1 MKLSF
6 VGYIYLLV
14 SGVQA
19 FQSITSSPYRAHHF
33 VSITTAA
40 SPSKIHRRQQSSPI
54 FPALKKN
61 TGIPLFMVGYN
72 NGLLMVEKLPSPS
85 IINAVEANP
94 TTTVTDVAA
103 AAGVSLS
110 QAKRDLTTLAAISRA
125 DLAVTED
132 GELLYKFPQNLNAVL
147 AQNSA
152 KFKALKVW
160 RQVWPAVFWLVRVS
174 FGLALFASLVAIFST
189 IFFLQTSSSSDDD
202 RRRDD
207 RGFGSGGGGLS
218 WYWGPSPFDF
228 LYYRPYGAYGYYDR
242 DPEEMGFLESVFSYV
257 FGDGDPNAKLDEKR
271 LQLAANMI
279 RSQKGAVT
287 AEQLAPFCDDAPDP
301 SSSVSS
307 SYVDESFVLPI
318 VSALNG
324 EPVVTEEGD
333 IVYVFPELQ
342 TTAGGVD
349 GSATTA
355 LTPRLSQEAMV
366 LKRAGMTPNASSREI
381 AKVLNFNGIST
392 RGAVERKD
400 LIELLE
406 RALPPMTPAEEAEFL
421 DSDPSV
427 LQEREWKFSL
437 ANDLNKFLAGGLG
450 VVNLGGAVW
459 LGTLLSQYASYGRL
473 PGYLGTMQA
482 LYPVLLVYAV
492 LFNAIPAARNFWI
505 QNQNAKIQRRNER
518 RKSWQMALTNAIQ
531 SNDRISKKLRAAKK
545 MKMKVKKIDSQK
557 DIVYDTSRPMEENA
571 LKREQ
576 KSLEEFDRLLE
587 NDEEKSFQ

>member
-1 MKLSF
+1 MTAMKLISVACLYF
-6 VGYIYLLV
+6 IIP
-14 SGVQA
+14 GVQA
-19 FQSITSSPYRAHHF
+19 FQSITSPYYRSHVSTSQFF
-33 VSITTAA
+33 VPRKIRR
-40 SPSKIHRRQQSSPI
+40 PSSLSHPV
-54 FPALKKN
+54 LNKN
-61 TGIPLFMVGYN
+61 TVSFPLFMVGYN
-72 NGLLMVEKLPSPS
+72 NNNELLSLVEKLPSPS

-132 GELLYKFPQNLNAVL
+132 GELLYKFPSNLNAVL

-160 RQVWPAVFWLVRVS
+160 RQVWPALFWLVRVS
-174 FGLALFASLVAIFST
+174 FGLALLASLVAIFST
-189 IFFLQTSSSSDDD
+189 IFFLQTSSSSDND

-207 RGFGSGGGGLS
+207 RGFGGGLS

-228 LYYRPYGAYGYYDR
+228 LYYRPYGTYGYYDR

-257 FGDGDPNAKLDEKR
+257 FGDGNPNAKLEEKR

-301 SSSVSS
+301 TLSTSSL
-307 SYVDESFVLPI
+307 YVDESFVLPI

-342 TTAGGVD
+342 TTAGGS
-349 GSATTA
+349 GSITTA
-355 LTPRLSQEAMV
+355 LMPAFSREAMV
-366 LKRAGMTPNASSREI
+366 LKRAGMASNASSREI

-392 RGAVERKD
+392 RGATERKD
-400 LIELLE
+400 LIDLLE
-406 RALPPMTPAEEAEFL
+406 SALPPMTPSEEAEFL
-421 DSDPSV
+421 DSDPTV

-473 PGYLGTMQA
+473 PGYLGAMQA
-482 LYPVLLVYAV
+482 FYPVLLVYAV

-505 QNQNAKIQRRNER
+505 QNQNAQIQRRNER
-518 RKSWQMALTNAIQ
+518 RKRWQLALTNAIQ

-545 MKMKVKKIDSQK
+545 MKMKAKQIGSQK

-571 LKREQ
+571 FIKEQ
-576 KSLEEFDRLLE
+576 KSLDDFDRLLE
-587 NDEEKSFQ
+587 NDDGKSFQ